1 MHNGKRRLSVR
12 LLNAADGK
20 TLYRNII
27 ETDAESQAGS
37 VVANSNE
44 GQIYAILNVP
54 DLSSIELV
62 PTDSGLRDQS
72 TRDLLTAGAAV
83 RERRTLTDIVRAAD
97 LFQKAVKAQPT
108 SALALSN
115 LAVAQYGRAFLTG
128 DPQYL
133 TAAET
138 SARKAL
144 ELDPNSAEAHRAIS
158 LVLLRQ
164 GRSRESLEEALTA
177 RELVEGDS
185 ELFSNGVA
193 SVLRSMGEP
202 ARALSWFRISRS
214 NRPGMN
220 EFAIAD
226 CLTDLGDDNG
236 AAAEYRRASTLLP
249 EHPEG
254 WIGLCRLA
262 LLQKQFAAAQAIS
275 SENWIHYRDYV
286 FSEEMAAQVQFFSRN
301 FAEAEKLYKELVA
314 KDPSGGGSFYGAL
327 SYQSVLG
334 WLRLAAD
341 DEKNGRPILE
351 GELQKEMLALTTA
364 PEDPEILYRL
374 AAIES
379 SLGHIDSAIR
389 HLDAATKAG
398 WIDYRSLALDPRFDE
413 LRKDTRFHNI
423 FEVMVTRVTSLRNQA
438 TAMK

>member
-1 MHNGKRRLSVR
+1 
-12 LLNAADGK
+12 
-20 TLYRNII
+20 
-27 ETDAESQAGS
+27 
-37 VVANSNE
+37 
-44 GQIYAILNVP
+44 
-54 DLSSIELV
+54 
-62 PTDSGLRDQS
+62 
-72 TRDLLTAGAAV
+72 
-83 RERRTLTDIVRAAD
+83 
-97 LFQKAVKAQPT
+97 
-108 SALALSN
+108 
-115 LAVAQYGRAFLTG
+115 
-128 DPQYL
+128 
-133 TAAET
+133 
-138 SARKAL
+138 
-144 ELDPNSAEAHRAIS
+144 
-158 LVLLRQ
+158 
-164 GRSRESLEEALTA
+164 
-177 RELVEGDS
+177 
-185 ELFSNGVA
+185 
-193 SVLRSMGEP
+193 
-202 ARALSWFRISRS
+202 
-214 NRPGMN
+214 
-220 EFAIAD
+220 
-226 CLTDLGDDNG
+226 
-236 AAAEYRRASTLLP
+236 LLP